1 MSSFSFAQDQSKE
14 IRALTDQMFSDMIS
28 KNYDAL
34 VDQMYPKV
42 FELAPKEMLKTA
54 VKSTLEGDEE
64 LAIEFPKTAPEYTV
78 SKVFKK
84 EAGNLTY
91 AFVMYDLGVKMIFKG
106 EGFDEDGKKMMANI
120 MAGQGMKMTF
130 ITDTKADV
138 IMENQMT
145 ILIKDDVTNGKWTM
159 MNFDAKNPFFNQL
172 LPDGIADDAAKYKE
186 EFIKQKGK

>member
-1 MSSFSFAQDQSKE
+1 
-14 IRALTDQMFSDMIS
+14 
-28 KNYDAL
+28 
-34 VDQMYPKV
+34 MYPKV